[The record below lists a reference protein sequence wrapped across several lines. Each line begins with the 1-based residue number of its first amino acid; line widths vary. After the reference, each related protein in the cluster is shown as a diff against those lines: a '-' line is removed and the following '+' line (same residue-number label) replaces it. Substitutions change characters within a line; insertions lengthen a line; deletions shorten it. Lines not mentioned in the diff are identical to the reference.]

1 MKSPVSP
8 SARRLA
14 VALLALTLAVAGCA
28 GTLGLFGKENPPTTP
43 AELSA
48 LQAKAQDA
56 WNSGRYERSAELYG
70 LILAGQGVGREAKLQ
85 ATERLTRSFYR
96 LGRYA
101 EALDALNNWATL
113 DPKLKGTWEWNRLYV
128 RSLIGVGRQRQAED
142 HLAKLVNSRR
152 APFELTGPASLE
164 LAGHYASRGLSS
176 QAVQIMRQQ
185 HAKAPNRQAR
195 IGYESDTARMLAAL
209 DDQGLSALAKTVTPA
224 SRMVFP
230 QCLVAF
236 ENLRRAAAS
245 DSHAGGQLADLAQ
258 ELERSSNLTDRQL
271 PGRILAQGL
280 DAATSASAQVGL
292 STDLAVEGL
301 KPGQIGVALL
311 LPQTGQLRALAAKV
325 LAGAK
330 AAQEQASAAGTPVD
344 LRVIN
349 TDDPAYVDQIAA
361 LPREVMLVGG
371 PMHASYFKSLP
382 ASGELSRRVFLT
394 FLPETPE
401 AEEGKQ
407 VWRFFWSF
415 QDEVHAVINPA
426 MDAGVKRFGV
436 LYPEDRM
443 GKRLADF
450 FSSAVTARGGQV
462 SILQPYPPREP
473 GKWNDLMR
481 GLLKAQPSGPDGKTF
496 TIQPDF
502 QALFIP
508 DSLPSADQMISYLHM
523 YQANTMLVLGP
534 QAWSESL
541 SRSGRRTAFNP
552 IHYRFAFCSGAWW
565 PENPAKSVATLRAAL
580 AKEKQGEPDFWSAL
594 GYDFVRLAAQV
605 GPVPA
610 EPAPS
615 PADVTKLL
623 NKAAS
628 QMEWSMAPVSWN
640 EAGQAKMS
648 LFFFRPSVDGLSPVD
663 KEGFA
668 ERVNASL
675 APKAQ

>member
-14 VALLALTLAVAGCA
+14 AVLLALTLAVSGCM
-28 GTLGLFGKENPPTTP
+28 GSMGLFGKENPPTTP

-56 WNSGRYERSAELYG
+56 WNAGRYERSAELYG
-70 LILAGQGVGREAKLQ
+70 LILAGQGVGRESKLQ
-85 ATERLTRSFYR
+85 ATERLARSFYK

-101 EALDALNNWATL
+101 EALDALNNWAAL
-113 DPKLKGTWEWNRLYV
+113 DPKLKEAWEWNSLYV
-128 RSLIGVGRQRQAED
+128 RSLTGVGRQRQAED
-142 HLAKLVNSRR
+142 HLAKLVNSRS
-152 APFELTGPASLE
+152 AAFELTGPASLE
-164 LAGHYASRGLSS
+164 LASHYASRGLSS
-176 QAVQIMRQQ
+176 QAVQILRQQ

-195 IGYESDTARMLAAL
+195 ARYEADTARMLASL
-209 DDQGLSALAKTVTPA
+209 DTQAMGSLMKTVTPA
-224 SRMVFP
+224 ARTVFP
-230 QCLVAF
+230 QCLIGF
-236 ENLRRAAAS
+236 EGARRAAAS
-245 DSHAGGQLADLAQ
+245 DSAARSQLADLAQ
-258 ELERSSNLTDRQL
+258 ELERSSNLADRQL

-280 DAATSASAQVGL
+280 EAATSPSAQAAL
-292 STDLAVEGL
+292 SPEAPVEGV
-301 KPGQIGVALL
+301 KPGQVGVALL

-330 AAQEQASAAGTPVD
+330 AAQEQATAAGTPVD
-344 LRVIN
+344 LRIIN
-349 TDDPAYVDQIAA
+349 TDDPAFVEQLAA

-415 QDEVHAVINPA
+415 QDEVHAVLNPA
-426 MDAGVKRFGV
+426 LDAGVKRFGV

-450 FSSAVTARGGQV
+450 FSAAVTARGGQV
-462 SILQPYPPREP
+462 SILQPYPAHEP

-481 GLLKAQPSGPDGKTF
+481 GLLKAQPKGTDGKSYS
-496 TIQPDF
+496 IQPDF

-508 DSLPSADQMISYLHM
+508 DSLQSADQMISYLHF
-523 YQANTMLVLGP
+523 YQADTMLVLGP
-534 QAWSESL
+534 QAWSEGL
-541 SRSGRRTAFNP
+541 TRPGKRTAFNP
-552 IHYRFAFCSGAWW
+552 VHYRFAFCSGAWW
-565 PENPAKSVATLRAAL
+565 PENPAKPVAALRAAL
-580 AKEKQGEPDFWSAL
+580 AKDKQGEPDFWSAL

-605 GPVPA
+605 GTVPA
-610 EPAPS
+610 DPTPS
-615 PADVTKLL
+615 PADATRLL

-640 EAGQAKMS
+640 DAGQAKMS

-668 ERVNASL
+668 ERVNAST